1 MSEHDRLRD
10 SVEPWLLGSLDP
22 EEAESVR
29 LHVED
34 CPECLETIQRL
45 RPAAQALGLAVRDT
59 PAPESLRD
67 RIIARAKAD
76 GDAAVQTAPRHPPV
90 RVLPRARAA
99 MRWRFR
105 AASVAAML
113 VVALAVGLFA
123 GTELGRQSA
132 PPPSS
137 QVLHFKLEGHGDMQG
152 SHASVIDLTADG
164 IALVT
169 FSGLPPPSAGKVYE
183 LWLIKG
189 SGQADPAGVFSPDP
203 DGSKIVVVERPLSGY
218 NLMAVTAEAGPSGV
232 ESPTQQPELYGS
244 VA

>member
-1 MSEHDRLRD
+1 MSEHDRMRD

-22 EEAESVR
+22 EEAESIR

-34 CPECLETIQRL
+34 CPECLETIRRL
-45 RPAAQALGLAVRDT
+45 RPAAQALGLAVRDA

-67 RIIARAKAD
+67 RIIARARTEGD
-76 GDAAVQTAPRHPPV
+76 GAVPPAPRHPRV
-90 RVLPRARAA
+90 RALPRARAPFK
-99 MRWRFR
+99 WRFP

-113 VVALAVGLFA
+113 VLALAVGLFA
-123 GTELGRQSA
+123 GAELGRQSA

-137 QVLHFKLEGHGDMQG
+137 QVLHFKLVGHGDMQG
-152 SHASVIDLTADG
+152 SHATVVDLTADG

-169 FSGLPPPSAGKVYE
+169 FSGLPQPAAGKVYE
-183 LWLIKG
+183 LWLING
-189 SGQADPAGVFSPDP
+189 SGHADPAGVFSPDL

-218 NLMAVTAEAGPSGV
+218 NLMAVTAEVGPSGV

-244 VA
+244 LA

>member
-29 LHVED
+29 LHVEE
-34 CPECLETIQRL
+34 CPECLETIRRL
-45 RPAAQALGLAVRDT
+45 RPAAQALGLAVRGV

-67 RIIARAKAD
+67 RIIARATTEGD
-76 GDAAVQTAPRHPPV
+76 GAVESAPRHPRV
-90 RVLPRARAA
+90 RVVPGTRAPFK
-99 MRWRFR
+99 WRFP

-113 VVALAVGLFA
+113 VLALAVGLLA

-132 PPPSS
+132 PPPAS

-152 SHASVIDLTADG
+152 AHASVVELTADG
-164 IALVT
+164 VALVT
-169 FSGLPPPSAGKVYE
+169 FSGLPQPPAGKVYE

-189 SGQADPAGVFSPDP
+189 SGHADPSGVFSPDP
-203 DGSKIVVVERPLSGY
+203 DGSKIVVVEHSLSGY
-218 NLMAVTAEAGPSGV
+218 NLMAVTAEAGPLGAG
-232 ESPTQQPELYGS
+232 SPTQQPELYGS

>member
-1 MSEHDRLRD
+1 MSEHERLSD

-29 LHVED
+29 LHVEE
-34 CPECLETIQRL
+34 CPECLETIRRL

-59 PAPESLRD
+59 PAPDSLRE
-67 RIIARAKAD
+67 RIIARAKGEGD
-76 GDAAVQTAPRHPPV
+76 GAVQPAPRHPHV

-99 MRWRFR
+99 FKWRLP
-105 AASVAAML
+105 AASAAAML
-113 VVALAVGLFA
+113 VLALAVGLFA
-123 GTELGRQSA
+123 GTELGRQTA
-132 PPPSS
+132 PPQSS
-137 QVLHFKLEGHGDMQG
+137 QVAHFKLEGHGDMQG

-169 FSGLPPPSAGKVYE
+169 FTGLPQPSAGKVYE

-189 SGQADPAGVFSPDP
+189 SGRADPAGVFSPDP
-203 DGSKIVVVERPLSGY
+203 DGGKIVVVERSLSGY
-218 NLMAVTAEAGPSGV
+218 NLMAVTTEVGPSGV
-232 ESPTQQPELYGS
+232 GSPTQQPELYGS

>member
-1 MSEHDRLRD
+1 MSEHERLRD

-34 CPECLETIQRL
+34 CPDCLETIRRL
-45 RPAAQALGLAVRDT
+45 RPAAQALGLAVQDAAP
-59 PAPESLRD
+59 PASLRD
-67 RIIARAKAD
+67 RIIARAKTEGD
-76 GDAAVQTAPRHPPV
+76 GAFQPAPPHPRV
-90 RVLPRARAA
+90 RVLPGSRAA
-99 MRWRFR
+99 FRWRFP

-113 VVALAVGLFA
+113 VLALAVGLLA
-123 GTELGRQSA
+123 GTQLGRQSA

-152 SHASVIDLTADG
+152 SRASVIELSADG

-169 FSGLPPPSAGKVYE
+169 FSGLQQPSAGKVYE

-189 SGQADPAGVFSPDP
+189 SGHADPAGVFSPDA
-203 DGSKIVVVERPLSGY
+203 DGSKIVVVERPLAGY
-218 NLMAVTAEAGPSGV
+218 NMMAVTVEVGPSGV
-232 ESPTQQPELYGS
+232 GSPTQQPELYGS

>member
-1 MSEHDRLRD
+1 MSEHELLRD

-22 EEAESVR
+22 EEAELVR

-34 CPECLETIQRL
+34 CPECLETIRRL
-45 RPAAQALGLAVRDT
+45 RPAAQALGLAVRDV

-67 RIIARAKAD
+67 RIVARAKTEGD
-76 GDAAVQTAPRHPPV
+76 GAVQTAQRNPRV

-99 MRWRFR
+99 FKWRFP

-113 VVALAVGLFA
+113 VLALAVGLFA

-137 QVLHFKLEGHGDMQG
+137 QVLHFKLEGHADMQG
-152 SHASVIDLTADG
+152 SHASVIELTADG

-169 FSGLPPPSAGKVYE
+169 FAGLPQPSAGKVYE

-189 SGQADPAGVFSPDP
+189 SGHADPAGVFSPDA
-203 DGSKIVVVERPLSGY
+203 DGSKIVVVERSLSGY
-218 NLMAVTAEAGPSGV
+218 NVMAVTVESGPSGV
-232 ESPTQQPELYGS
+232 ESPTQQPQLYGS